1 MTDRPEIE
9 VQEENYRQR
18 MIALANAQVMELL
31 EQKKCPPSILREL
44 IRQGG
49 ITGSLEQERLE
60 TANELNRRKAE
71 SIRNADESKETA
83 DKAIEAMR
91 SYYGN

>member
-18 MIALANAQVMELL
+18 MIALANAQVTERL

-44 IRQGG
+44 SRQGG
-49 ITGSLEQERLE
+49 ITGRLEQERLE

>member
-9 VQEENYRQR
+9 VREENYRQR

-49 ITGSLEQERLE
+49 ITGRLEQERLE

-71 SIRNADESKETA
+71 SIRQVSASKDVAE
-83 DKAIEAMR
+83 KAIEAMQT
-91 SYYGN
+91 YYGK

>member
-31 EQKKCPPSILREL
+31 EQKKWPPSILREL

-49 ITGSLEQERLE
+49 ITGRLEQERLE

>member
-31 EQKKCPPSILREL
+31 EQ
-44 IRQGG
+44 
-49 ITGSLEQERLE
+49 
-60 TANELNRRKAE
+60 
-71 SIRNADESKETA
+71 
-83 DKAIEAMR
+83 
-91 SYYGN
+91 

>member
-31 EQKKCPPSILREL
+31 AQKKCPPSILREL

-49 ITGSLEQERLE
+49 ITGRLEQERLE

>member
-31 EQKKCPPSILREL
+31 EQTKCPPSILREL

-49 ITGSLEQERLE
+49 ITGRLEQERLE